1 MSHSKG
7 HKFIKNGEQNFYLII
22 KKFTQMKLTKYF
34 LGFFLAFALTVAF
47 NSQTQAQSTP
57 KVKKR
62 QVNQKKRIRNGVK
75 SGELSKKEATKL
87 RKQQR
92 NIKKTKR
99 AAKADGKVT
108 RKERKQIQR
117 KQNRASKNIKR
128 KKHNNRKRKGN

>member
-1 MSHSKG
+1 
-7 HKFIKNGEQNFYLII
+7 
-22 KKFTQMKLTKYF
+22 MKLTKYF

-47 NSQTQAQSTP
+47 NNQAQAQTTP

-62 QVNQKKRIRNGVK
+62 QVNQKKRIKNGVK
-75 SGELSKKEATKL
+75 SGSLTKKEAAKL

-92 NIKKTKR
+92 NIKATKR

-117 KQNRASKNIKR
+117 KQNRASKNIYR
-128 KKHNNRKRKGN
+128 KKHNKRNRKKK